1 MKNTNYHKAK
11 FWVGIKLLS
20 TDSKSYKPREA
31 ISVMAGMEDIKES
44 KDFSLYRNSEEF
56 WKVKR
61 EREKVISVYGYLYK

>member
-20 TDSKSYKPREA
+20 TDSKSYKPRET

-61 EREKVISVYGYLYK
+61 EGKSGIHLWIYL